1 VSLLGEFNFDSLALS
16 YSIQGLLFS
25 FIPLIVHQIIIK
37 EFKIKLLLV
46 KHCYLVHI
54 FLYSGPCA
62 ETLSRKIAMIM
73 HGSILN
79 HYYLYF
85 IYPYEHSSFMK
96 HEEFLQ

>member
-1 VSLLGEFNFDSLALS
+1 M
-16 YSIQGLLFS
+16 
-25 FIPLIVHQIIIK
+25 
-37 EFKIKLLLV
+37 KLLLV
-46 KHCYLVHI
+46 KHCYLVYI
-54 FLYSGPCA
+54 FLYSRPCA

-85 IYPYEHSSFMK
+85 IYLYKPSSFIK